1 MFEVRGKV
9 NGVRL
14 EQTRENGKMVGQL
27 AKAERHEVS
36 CWRAS
41 EVVKHWFWVQAH
53 LGMNLNMPL
62 TGCEIL
68 GELLNLCLGFPICRT
83 GEILI

>member
-41 EVVKHWFWVQAH
+41 EVVKHWFWV
-53 LGMNLNMPL
+53 
-62 TGCEIL
+62 
-68 GELLNLCLGFPICRT
+68 GFRPIW
-83 GEILI
+83 E

>member
-1 MFEVRGKV
+1 MSVIVRREWRTAGNLQAAETVCAKTQGRNEMFEVRGKV

-14 EQTRENGKMVGQL
+14 EQTRENGKMIGQL

-41 EVVKHWFWVQAH
+41 EVVKHWFWV
-53 LGMNLNMPL
+53 
-62 TGCEIL
+62 
-68 GELLNLCLGFPICRT
+68 GFRPIW
-83 GEILI
+83 E